1 MANGHVMIGPSI
13 LSADFLRLG
22 EQIEEAAAAGVDY
35 IHVDVMDGRFV
46 PNLSVGV
53 PIVAAVRRATTLP
66 VDVHL
71 MMVEPERYIQAF
83 IDAGADILTVH
94 VEATVHLH
102 RTLQAISEAGA
113 VAGVTLN
120 PATPLVMVEE
130 VLAIAGQVLVMS
142 VNPGFGGQAFIPAAL
157 GRVRR
162 LKQMISRQS
171 SSCVIQVDG
180 GINASNIGAVVEAGA
195 TKIVAGSAVY
205 GAAEPVGEAV
215 RALRAG
221 ILA

>member
-22 EQIEEAAAAGVDY
+22 EQIDEAEAAGVDY

-46 PNLSVGV
+46 PNVSVGL

-71 MMVEPERYIQAF
+71 MMVEPERYIHAF

-120 PATPLVMVEE
+120 PATPLVMVED
-130 VLAIAGQVLVMS
+130 VLAVAGQVLVMS
-142 VNPGFGGQAFIPAAL
+142 VNPGFGGQAFIPGAL

-162 LKQMISRQS
+162 LKEMISRQS
-171 SSCVIQVDG
+171 AACIVQIDG
-180 GINASNIGAVVEAGA
+180 GINASNIAAVVEAGA
-195 TKIVAGSAVY
+195 TKIVAGSAIY

-221 ILA
+221 IPT